1 MKKILCAFLC
11 LCLAVSML
19 PMQTFAAKNYS
30 YVALGDGITTGYGL
44 QNNKN
49 SFAKLVSER
58 GNYIF
63 NGNLADME
71 ATSGDLLK
79 TVTAEENARVLQN
92 ADLVTITIG
101 ANDLWNALYSF
112 LADKYNEE
120 KGKNFSASDIKNIL
134 TRNNYYSEQDNRDFM
149 LFLLDHINSFPES
162 KEMKTAIETFKT
174 NVNRSVQKIKNLNPD
189 VTLIVTTQYNP
200 YEYIAKYQIV
210 QPQVARNG
218 NDQIFDLFVQVMDKV
233 LFSLNN
239 YITSTANSLEY
250 DVADIYEAFHSEVEN
265 LRNPCLAG
273 SYNNST
279 YINYGLDF
287 HPNKYGHQVI
297 ADEIY
302 TICLHQ
308 EFEITASAKT
318 VAFDRASVGY
328 TAIGAKTITIT
339 NTGNQ
344 SVYISLPTSTNF
356 IIAAAAGFSN
366 NQAFLKPGEK
376 ASYTVQPK
384 TGLVAGV
391 YTDRISVTGTRNIAD
406 ETMVTFIVE
415 NELPVGTVF
424 KKEAT
429 GNTFKVT
436 KIKRMVEYKGTSDT
450 NKKVVVVPDSV
461 IVNGIRYTVTAIADN
476 AFKNNKKVKQIVIG
490 KNVTKIGKKA
500 FFGCKNL
507 KKITIKSTKLKK
519 KDIGAKAFK
528 KAGKKNYNKL
538 KVIVPKKC
546 LKTYKKIFKQ
556 KGLSAK
562 AVVK

>member
-11 LCLAVSML
+11 LCMAVSML

-44 QNNKN
+44 QNHKN

-63 NGNLADME
+63 NDNLADVE

-79 TVTAEENARVLQN
+79 TVNAAENAHVLKS

-112 LADKYNEE
+112 LADKYNEK
-120 KGKNFSASDIKNIL
+120 KGTNISASDIKNFIM
-134 TRNNYYSEQDNRDFM
+134 NGESENIDSD
-149 LFLLDHINSFPES
+149 LFEGVFSESIASFPES
-162 KEMKTAIETFKT
+162 NNVKTAIEAFKT
-174 NVNRSVQKIKNLNPD
+174 NFYRSVQKIKTINPD
-189 VTLIVTTQYNP
+189 VTLIITTQYNP
-200 YEYIAKYQIV
+200 YEYAVKYHV
-210 QPQVARNG
+210 VPDPKVARSNS
-218 NDQIFDLFVQVMDKV
+218 NDSFEVLVQALDKA
-233 LFSLNN
+233 LFSLND
-239 YITSTANSLEY
+239 YITSTGKGLGY

-265 LRNPCLAG
+265 LRNPCFAG
-273 SYNNST
+273 EHFT
-279 YINYGLDF
+279 LDF
-287 HPNKYGHQVI
+287 HPNKYGHQVM
-297 ADEIY
+297 ADVIY

-328 TAIGAKTITIT
+328 TTTGAKTITIA

-384 TGLVAGV
+384 EGLTAGV
-391 YTDRISVTGTRNIAD
+391 YTDKITVTGTRDIIG

-461 IVNGIRYTVTAIADN
+461 IVNGIRYTVTAIGNN

-500 FFGCKNL
+500 FYGCKNL

>member
-11 LCLAVSML
+11 LCLAVSIL

-79 TVTAEENARVLQN
+79 TVTAEENAHVLQN

-112 LADKYNEE
+112 LAN
-120 KGKNFSASDIKNIL
+120 KNSTNYSASDIKNIL
-134 TRNNYYSEQDNRDFM
+134 TRNNYYSEEENYEFM

-200 YEYIAKYQIV
+200 YEYIAKYPIL
-210 QPQVARNG
+210 QPQIARNG
-218 NDQIFDLFVQVMDKV
+218 NTPSFDLLVQALDKA
-233 LFSLNN
+233 LLQFNDFIIYTGKNLGF
-239 YITSTANSLEY
+239 

-265 LRNPCLAG
+265 LRNPCFAYL
-273 SYNNST
+273 YNNYSD
-279 YINYGLDF
+279 YNLDF

-328 TAIGAKTITIT
+328 TAIGAKTISIT

-384 TGLVAGV
+384 TGLAAGV